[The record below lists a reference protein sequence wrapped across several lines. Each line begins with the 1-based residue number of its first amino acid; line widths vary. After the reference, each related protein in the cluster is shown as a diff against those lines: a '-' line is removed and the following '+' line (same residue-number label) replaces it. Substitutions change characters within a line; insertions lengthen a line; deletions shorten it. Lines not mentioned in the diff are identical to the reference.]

1 MKTLAALLLLAS
13 AALAQDPPPVPRPER
28 RDPLQ
33 PPAARPPDPPRPV
46 TPAPPDPPGERRPAQ
61 PPNFNAEEVREWLK
75 ANEPETYRN
84 VMRLQEEGRRP
95 EVMRFLTEA
104 VPRMRE
110 LNELKLRDPKGYEK
124 LMDMRRLERESL
136 EQAEAL
142 RRTPPEQREA
152 KMAVLKETLSKLFDA
167 REEVRARELTELK
180 RRVDM
185 LEKAVKERQASK
197 DRIVEKRRR
206 ELLGEKSEDD
216 W

>member
-1 MKTLAALLLLAS
+1 MMKTLVALLILATP
-13 AALAQDPPPVPRPER
+13 ALAQDPTPVPRPER

-33 PPAARPPDPPRPV
+33 PPPTPRPPDPPRAPTPV
-46 TPAPPDPPGERRPAQ
+46 VPNNNAEARQ
-61 PPNFNAEEVREWLK
+61 PLPFNPEEVREWLK
-75 ANEPETYRN
+75 QNEPETFRN
-84 VMRLQEEGRRP
+84 LMQMQNDGRRP
-95 EVMRFLTEA
+95 EAMRILNEA

-110 LNELKLRDPKGYEK
+110 LNDLKIRDPKGYER

-152 KMAVLKETLSKLFDA
+152 KMAVLKETLNKLFDA

-180 RRVDM
+180 RRVEM

>member
-1 MKTLAALLLLAS
+1 MIQTLAALLILSS

-28 RDPLQ
+28 RDPL
-33 PPAARPPDPPRPV
+33 RPPTTPLPPT
-46 TPAPPDPPGERRPAQ
+46 TPAPATPDRPAF
-61 PPNFNAEEVREWLK
+61 PFNPEEVREWLK
-75 ANEPETYRN
+75 DNEPETFRHL
-84 VMRLQEEGRRP
+84 MQMQGDGRRP
-95 EVMRFLTEA
+95 EVQRILSEA

-110 LNELKLRDPKGYEK
+110 LNDLKIRDPKGYEK

-142 RRTPPEQREA
+142 RRTPPEQREP
-152 KMAVLKETLSKLFDA
+152 KMAVLKETLNKLFDA